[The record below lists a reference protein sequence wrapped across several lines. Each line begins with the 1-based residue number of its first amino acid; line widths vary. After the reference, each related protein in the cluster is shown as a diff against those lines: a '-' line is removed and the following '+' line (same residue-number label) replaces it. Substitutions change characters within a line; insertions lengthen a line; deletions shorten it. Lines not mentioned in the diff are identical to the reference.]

1 MKGALGELKK
11 WALMI
16 LSLVLILGCAASAS
30 ADKLAEIK
38 EKGVLVVGAEVGF
51 PPYEFYYTDPA
62 TGTEALAGFEM
73 SMAQGLA
80 DELGVQ
86 LQVADQAFS
95 GLITALRAGEIDMII
110 SGLSIKPDRQEVVD
124 FSDPYYTGKQ
134 VVLVRSED
142 LDMYKAPSDF
152 DGKNLGA
159 QTGSLQ
165 QGVAEEQ
172 FPKANLVLLDKVP
185 LLVMELDQGTIDGL
199 VITDNVAQSYFGKYP
214 NLVMSDV
221 PVVFESAGVAAAVQK
236 GDNATLLKAVNDYIA
251 AVKADGR
258 FQQWFDTAIKQN
270 QELVAAEAG

>member
-1 MKGALGELKK
+1 MLKK
-11 WALMI
+11 WAA
-16 LSLVLILGCAASAS
+16 LVLCLLMVLGVGASAG

-51 PPYEFYYTDPA
+51 PPYEFYYTNPE
-62 TGTEALAGFEM
+62 TGNEELAGFEM
-73 SMAQGLA
+73 SMAQALA
-80 DELGVQ
+80 DELGVK

-124 FSDPYYTGKQ
+124 FSDPYYSGTQ
-134 VVLVRSED
+134 IVLIRKAD
-142 LDMYKAPSDF
+142 IDKYKVPSDF
-152 DGKNLGA
+152 DGINLGA

-185 LLVMELDQGTIDGL
+185 LLVMELNQGTIDGL
-199 VITDNVAQSYFGKYP
+199 IVTDNVAQSYFGKYP
-214 NLVMSDV
+214 DLVQSEV
-221 PVVFESAGVAAAVQK
+221 PIKFESPGVGIAVQK
-236 GDNATLLKAVNDYIA
+236 GDNAELLKTVNSFIA
-251 AVKADGR
+251 SVKADGR

-270 QELVAAEAG
+270 QELVAAQEG